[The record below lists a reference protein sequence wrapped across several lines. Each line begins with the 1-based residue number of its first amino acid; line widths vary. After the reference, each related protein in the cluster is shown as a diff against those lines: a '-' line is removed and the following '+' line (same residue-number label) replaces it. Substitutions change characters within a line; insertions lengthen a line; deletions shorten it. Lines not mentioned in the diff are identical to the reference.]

1 LWRSGVV
8 SWSSIACIA
17 GVTRRCGGLWRFLVA
32 REEGRTAIEL
42 ERERNRATAEA
53 LRLVAEGCELL
64 EFEREGRLRVIR
76 RPGQPTAVAGGAPG
90 DPGGELGR

>member
-1 LWRSGVV
+1 VV
-8 SWSSIACIA
+8 SWCSIACIA
-17 GVTRRCGGLWRFLVA
+17 GVTRRCGGLWRFLIA

-53 LRLVAEGCELL
+53 LRLVSGGCELL
-64 EFEREGRLRVIR
+64 EFERDGRLRVIR
-76 RPGQPTAVAGGAPG
+76 GSGMLVAAAGEAPG

>member
-17 GVTRRCGGLWRFLVA
+17 RVTRRCGGLWRFLIA

-76 RPGQPTAVAGGAPG
+76 RSGQPAAVAGEAPG